1 MAATTAPRVTVKS
14 AAASDMGQSLTS
26 LRTYYHRVLGEGRA
40 GKVACQE
47 RAQTVYLGIKK
58 SSKVPFG
65 VDKIMAARRQR
76 KAILRMAAGYEMVEL
91 GAKAAIGMLN
101 HDFGQT
107 GSQQRIRNAGFDL
120 TK

>member
-1 MAATTAPRVTVKS
+1 MATTSTAPRVTVKS
-14 AAASDMGQSLTS
+14 AAAKEMGKNLTT
-26 LRTYYHRVLGEGRA
+26 LRTYYRGIMAEGRA

-58 SSKVPFG
+58 SSKFPYG

-91 GAKAAIGMLN
+91 AAKAAIGMLN
-101 HDFGQT
+101 HDFGAT
-107 GSQQRIRNAGFDL
+107 DHQQLRNSGFDL